1 MDSPGRAELL
11 GMQGHM
17 GYTSCCVCKHCFS
30 AGIGTAKTC
39 NFDGYRRFL
48 KRGSRGRRK
57 RVHYCSHT
65 YEYEDDET
73 RLKPKFR
80 DDTFVR
86 TAVAFVK
93 QRHAPF
99 LGHKGT
105 PMLARWPGFNWYR
118 MNPPDIMHG
127 TFTLYI
133 QAQCILTRTLRWHAT
148 DCKVV
153 VEMIIKVI
161 VGKWLGVYEDNDGG
175 YKSWSRDPK
184 HRREAEATKV
194 FRNVWP
200 DRNGRLPWRLTK
212 EELKVLDKRL
222 GDTVWPHYMDRLH
235 YDGCSFWVKPGRLW
249 KTRRKVVNESFACMH
264 LTSKINLTSMH
275 HDIRFFCYSTFC
287 PRSCGGIYLPLAQ
300 H

>member
-1 MDSPGRAELL
+1 MVISAPTLLSYSKQSIPPFFPSNTGIDGIRVKIFGTSMDSPGRAELL

-48 KRGSRGRRK
+48 KQGSRGRRK

-133 QAQCILTRTLRWHAT
+133 QAQCILTHTHCAG
-148 DCKVV
+148 
-153 VEMIIKVI
+153 MPQI
-161 VGKWLGVYEDNDGG
+161 
-175 YKSWSRDPK
+175 
-184 HRREAEATKV
+184 A
-194 FRNVWP
+194 
-200 DRNGRLPWRLTK
+200 RL
-212 EELKVLDKRL
+212 
-222 GDTVWPHYMDRLH
+222 
-235 YDGCSFWVKPGRLW
+235 LW
-249 KTRRKVVNESFACMH
+249 K
-264 LTSKINLTSMH
+264 
-275 HDIRFFCYSTFC
+275 
-287 PRSCGGIYLPLAQ
+287 
-300 H
+300 